1 MRRCRPGWLLALA
14 RTVSVFSPFKDAVLW
29 VRLPLA
35 EQRITLEALATV
47 IAARAAVAALPPAKL
62 SRLVQRAMR
71 SSAPR
76 RGRGVPTNSC
86 TLSSVRIAI
95 LRASARIPGAS
106 CLTQALAGWWLLRRR
121 GIDSELR
128 VGVNRGGEGLTAHA
142 WLLVEGQVL
151 LGGRDPE
158 ARYVP
163 LG

>member
-1 MRRCRPGWLLALA
+1 
-14 RTVSVFSPFKDAVLW
+14 VSVFSPYRDAARW
-29 VRLPLA
+29 VRLPFA
-35 EQRITLEALATV
+35 DQRITLEALAV
-47 IAARAAVAALPPAKL
+47 VLVARAAVGALPPAKL

-76 RGRGVPTNSC
+76 RGRGVPTNSA
-86 TLSSVRIAI
+86 TLSSVRTAI

-128 VGVNRGGEGLTAHA
+128 VGVNRDGEGLTAHA
-142 WLLVEGQVL
+142 WLLVERRVL